1 MIMKRGQ
8 DNTSYAIKGLQYL
21 ILNRQLLKK
30 KKKRKRFHHFRNW
43 YYSHCLATTVVYDTA
58 VDKVV
63 SHENLSR
70 GPENE

>member
-30 KKKRKRFHHFRNW
+30 KNEKDF
-43 YYSHCLATTVVYDTA
+43 TTSETGTIHTVWQQLLFMIQQLI
-58 VDKVV
+58 K
-63 SHENLSR
+63 
-70 GPENE
+70 